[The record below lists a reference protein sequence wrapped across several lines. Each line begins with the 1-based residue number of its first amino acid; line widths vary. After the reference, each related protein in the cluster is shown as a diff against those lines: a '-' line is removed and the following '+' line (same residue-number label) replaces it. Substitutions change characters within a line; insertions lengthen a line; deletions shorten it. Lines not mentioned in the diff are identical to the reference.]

1 MFAQKL
7 RQEEITKT
15 IAVLP
20 NTVRGIVTYEG
31 EVLPQGNWSLTIE
44 SGRAWVFCNDRNVP
58 LHKGQTLELRPEDGD
73 VQIRALYARG
83 IAAYEAARQ

>member
-1 MFAQKL
+1 MFAKPL
-7 RQEEITKT
+7 HKT
-15 IAVLP
+15 IAIVP
-20 NTVRGIVTYEG
+20 NKGPRIVSYEG
-31 EVLPQGNWSLTIE
+31 EVLPEGNWLLNIE
-44 SGRAWVFCNDRNVP
+44 AGHAWVFCNDRNVP